1 MDHIVCLDAKCRE
14 IENLLL
20 GHKSMIILGADSRR
34 LPPGGVNEGDIL
46 YFVYN
51 NCEEQIMARGIVSSV
66 YSSGLLTREES
77 FEMII
82 RNQDKLQLP
91 DSQFEKIAGKRY
103 LLLIGV
109 EKVGQLS
116 PFRLDRS
123 SFPEMGDWITVGKI
137 DEFILS

>member
-1 MDHIVCLDAKCRE
+1 MDHIVCLDAKSRE

-103 LLLIGV
+103 LLLIQV
-109 EKVGQLS
+109 EKVEQLS
-116 PFRLDRS
+116 LFRLDRS